1 MAKGEYESD
10 IFYNEILAF
19 TKEETAHILST
30 GEQVQTQVLDGV
42 RCPVCGER
50 LKELPKGWGCVG
62 FKTTGCKFVLWKE
75 MAGKTLTEKH
85 LRQMIEKG
93 KSEVIK
99 GFKSKKGTDFDARVK
114 YSAEEGRV
122 VFDFTPE
129 EIGECPICGKD
140 IIEGKRG
147 FGCSGYKE
155 GCKFVLW
162 KEKSGKIITLSQ
174 AQRLLKGETIA
185 LKGFT
190 AEDGTNFDSKIKL
203 VPTEDPANPY
213 KVDFVKTEKKTKK
226 KSE

>member
-1 MAKGEYESD
+1 
-10 IFYNEILAF
+10 
-19 TKEETAHILST
+19 
-30 GEQVQTQVLDGV
+30 
-42 RCPVCGER
+42 
-50 LKELPKGWGCVG
+50 
-62 FKTTGCKFVLWKE
+62 
-75 MAGKTLTEKH
+75 
-85 LRQMIEKG
+85 MIEKG